1 MMRIAALALMFAEA
15 FSGPVAAKDPTDAD
29 WMIRMM
35 VCTQQN
41 SPNMEVYLPQSI
53 VFGKKPLAEA
63 LAHPVIG
70 YYTLDLTG
78 ANKGK
83 PLEPVKI
90 SMTADGKTVIV
101 NQYTRG
107 LPPTRI
113 PVGGGTVDLT
123 IASPPNAKCGPFQ
136 APGSELRAMKAHGA
150 SAPLTLCLGRKPQR
164 QAGGPGYEFFE

>member
-1 MMRIAALALMFAEA
+1 MQSRVVAMTRIAVLGLILAEA
-15 FSGPVAAKDPTDAD
+15 FIGPAAAKDPTDAD

-35 VCTQQN
+35 VCTQEGT
-41 SPNMEVYLPQSI
+41 PTMEIYLPQSI
-53 VFGKKPLAEA
+53 VFGKKPLAQA
-63 LAHPVIG
+63 LAQPVIG

-83 PLEPVKI
+83 ALEPVKV

-113 PVGGGTVDLT
+113 PVGGGTVDFDHRFAT
-123 IASPPNAKCGPFQ
+123 DAKCGPFQ
-136 APGSELRAMKAHGA
+136 AQDPNYG
-150 SAPLTLCLGRKPQR
+150 Q
-164 QAGGPGYEFFE
+164 

>member
-1 MMRIAALALMFAEA
+1 MMRIAALALIFAEA
-15 FSGPVAAKDPTDAD
+15 FSGPAAAKDPTDAD

-41 SPNMEVYLPQSI
+41 SPNMEIYLPQSI
-53 VFGKKPLAEA
+53 VFGKKPLAEV

-70 YYTLDLTG
+70 YYTLDLSG

-83 PLEPVKI
+83 SLEPVKV
-90 SMTADGKTVIV
+90 SMSADGKTVIV

-113 PVGGGTVDLT
+113 PVGGGTVDFDHRFAT
-123 IASPPNAKCGPFQ
+123 EAKCGPFQ
-136 APGSELRAMKAHGA
+136 HQDPNYG
-150 SAPLTLCLGRKPQR
+150 Q
-164 QAGGPGYEFFE
+164 

>member
-1 MMRIAALALMFAEA
+1 MMRIAALALILLQACA
-15 FSGPVAAKDPTDAD
+15 TAAAAKDPTDAD

-35 VCTQQN
+35 VCTQEGT
-41 SPNMEVYLPQSI
+41 PAMEVYLPQSI
-53 VFGKKPLAEA
+53 VFGKKPLAQA
-63 LAHPVIG
+63 LAQPVIG

-83 PLEPVKI
+83 PLEPVKV

-113 PVGGGTVDLT
+113 PVGGGTVDFDHRFAT
-123 IASPPNAKCGPFQ
+123 NAQCGPFQ
-136 APGSELRAMKAHGA
+136 AQDPNYG
-150 SAPLTLCLGRKPQR
+150 Q
-164 QAGGPGYEFFE
+164 

>member
-1 MMRIAALALMFAEA
+1 MTGCLGYRRRAANGSGRLRDRTRSHALYIMMRIAALALIFAEA
-15 FSGPVAAKDPTDAD
+15 FAGPAAAKDPTDAD

-35 VCTQQN
+35 VCTQDG

-53 VFGKKPLAEA
+53 VFGKKPLVEA

-83 PLEPVKI
+83 PLEPVKV

-113 PVGGGTVDLT
+113 PVGGGTVDFDHRFAT
-123 IASPPNAKCGPFQ
+123 NAKCGPFQ
-136 APGSELRAMKAHGA
+136 HQDPNYG
-150 SAPLTLCLGRKPQR
+150 Q
-164 QAGGPGYEFFE
+164 

>member
-1 MMRIAALALMFAEA
+1 MMRIAALALIFAEA
-15 FSGPVAAKDPTDAD
+15 FSGPAAAKDPTDAD

-41 SPNMEVYLPQSI
+41 SPNMEIYLPQSI
-53 VFGKKPLAEA
+53 VFGKKPLAEV

-83 PLEPVKI
+83 SLEPVKVSI
-90 SMTADGKTVIV
+90 SADGKTVIV

-107 LPPTRI
+107 LPPTRT
-113 PVGGGTVDLT
+113 GGWRHRRFR
-123 IASPPNAKCGPFQ
+123 SPLRHRSEMRPLP
-136 APGSELRAMKAHGA
+136 APGSELRTMKAQR
-150 SAPLTLCLGRKPQR
+150 LGRALTGAIAESLADGR
-164 QAGGPGYEFFE
+164 TTL

>member
-1 MMRIAALALMFAEA
+1 MMRIAALALIFGEA
-15 FSGPVAAKDPTDAD
+15 FSGPTAAKDPTDAD

-41 SPNMEVYLPQSI
+41 SPNMEIYLPQSI
-53 VFGKKPLAEA
+53 VFGKKPLAEV

-70 YYTLDLTG
+70 YDLTG

-83 PLEPVKI
+83 SLEPVKVSI
-90 SMTADGKTVIV
+90 SADGKTVIV

-113 PVGGGTVDLT
+113 PAGGGTVDFDHRF
-123 IASPPNAKCGPFQ
+123 ASEAKCGPFRHQ
-136 APGSELRAMKAHGA
+136 DPNYG
-150 SAPLTLCLGRKPQR
+150 Q
-164 QAGGPGYEFFE
+164 

>member
-1 MMRIAALALMFAEA
+1 MMRVAAWAFIFTAAFA
-15 FSGPVAAKDPTDAD
+15 GPATAKDPTDAD

-35 VCTQQN
+35 VCTQDGA
-41 SPNMEVYLPQSI
+41 PNMEVYLPQSI
-53 VFGKKPLAEA
+53 VFAKKPLAEA
-63 LAHPVIG
+63 LARPVIG

-83 PLEPVKI
+83 PLEPVKV

-113 PVGGGTVDLT
+113 PVGGGTVDFDHRFAT
-123 IASPPNAKCGPFQ
+123 NAKCGPFQ
-136 APGSELRAMKAHGA
+136 AQDPNYG
-150 SAPLTLCLGRKPQR
+150 Q
-164 QAGGPGYEFFE
+164 